1 MMKFRYFPN
10 FSLYFWKTQSQFF
23 MPPEKSIPFKFI
35 ILSSFIFLVDFVIE
49 NINHK
54 FQLNDFKVYYN
65 ASGAL
70 ISGKQVYGVLFSLG
84 SGYYKYSPFTAL
96 LFYPLSLLPYYSACV
111 FEFAITS
118 AAIVCT
124 GVLLFKIYSDYLSV
138 PIKYPNLILSLSMI
152 CISPHLVRDLEM
164 GNVNAILL
172 LLLCLILYYTIKNKF
187 MLAGILLAMVIIT
200 KPFFILLIIPLGA
213 RQYLK
218 TLLTTFIVLTAC
230 IILPSI
236 LIGIPRD
243 IAMHKEWL
251 NTIVNHAD
259 NFISPNTIDAFIRN
273 NAFPSMPIYFQYILL
288 IILLIPYLFF
298 MRSNIL
304 IKVNHEKNKSGGFI
318 MEWFILIATIPSIFK
333 TDTEHFL
340 MTLPI
345 ILYILI
351 YLFNSKDITVAIL
364 FVLSIIMYSGNSS
377 DWFGRPLSAKIQ
389 NWGIL
394 GLSNVL
400 ILILAF
406 YCYFKQTKK
415 DFLISG

>member
-1 MMKFRYFPN
+1 M
-10 FSLYFWKTQSQFF
+10 S
-23 MPPEKSIPFKFI
+23 PEKIIPYKLI
-35 ILSSFIFLVDFVIE
+35 ILASLIFLLDFVIE

-54 FQLNDFKVYYN
+54 FQLNDFKVYYY
-65 ASGAL
+65 ASSAL
-70 ISGKQVYGVLFSLG
+70 IGGKQVYGVLFSLG

-96 LFYPLSLLPYYSACV
+96 LFYPLSLLPYYCACV
-111 FEFAITS
+111 FEFAFTS

-124 GVLLFKIYSDYLSV
+124 GVLLFKIYSDYLTV
-138 PIKYPNLILSLSMI
+138 PIKYPNLILSLSLI
-152 CISPHLVRDLEM
+152 CVSPHLVRDLEM

-172 LLLCLILYYTIKNKF
+172 LLLCLILYCTIKNKF
-187 MLAGILLAMVIIT
+187 MLAGILLAMVVIT
-200 KPFFILLIIPLGA
+200 KPFFILLIILLAA
-213 RQYLK
+213 RQYFK

-230 IILPSI
+230 IILPST
-236 LIGIPRD
+236 LIGITRD
-243 IAMHKEWL
+243 VDLHKEWL
-251 NTIVNHAD
+251 NTILNHAD

-273 NAFPSMPIYFQYILL
+273 SAFPSLPFYFQYVLIL
-288 IILLIPYLFF
+288 ILLIPYLLFI
-298 MRSNIL
+298 RSNIL
-304 IKVNHEKNKSGGFI
+304 KTATHEKYKSTGFI
-318 MEWFILIATIPSIFK
+318 MEWFTLIAIIPSLFK

-351 YLFNSKDITVAIL
+351 YLFNSKEITVSIL
-364 FVLSIIMYSGNSS
+364 FVLLIIMYSGNSS

-406 YCYFKQTKK
+406 YCHFKQNKK
-415 DFLISG
+415 DILIGR